1 MNPQRKKLSQLTTL
15 AFIIAMILL
24 MTFTPNFGYIQTG
37 IFSITTLHIPVLIG
51 SITLGPLGGLVLGS
65 TWGITSYLYALSLGT
80 LEAAIFLNPLV
91 SIVPRILVG
100 LSVAY
105 LGLALKNL
113 KIKDLYK
120 YGFLAAA
127 GTLIN
132 TILVLSAIF
141 TFESTGLISF
151 NQALS
156 TILTIIISTN
166 ALLELFAAV
175 VLVPSVIIAL
185 KKIRKDLFI

>member
-1 MNPQRKKLSQLTTL
+1 MNTQRKQLSQLTTL
-15 AFIIAMILL
+15 AFLIAMIVL

-37 IFSITTLHIPVLIG
+37 IFSITTIHIPVLIG
-51 SITLGPLGGLVLGS
+51 SIALGPLGGLVLGT

-91 SIVPRILVG
+91 SIAPRILVG
-100 LSVAY
+100 LSVSY
-105 LGLALKNL
+105 LSLATRNIQLK
-113 KIKDLYK
+113 DVYK
-120 YGFLAAA
+120 YSFLAAS

-141 TFESTGLISF
+141 TFESAGLISF

-156 TILTIIISTN
+156 TILTIIISSN
-166 ALLELFAAV
+166 ALLELFAAI
-175 VLVPSVIIAL
+175 VLVPAVIVAL
-185 KKIRKDLFI
+185 KKVRPNLF

>member
-15 AFIIAMILL
+15 AFFIAMIVL

-37 IFSITTLHIPVLIG
+37 IFSITTIHIPVLIG
-51 SITLGPLGGLVLGS
+51 SIALGPLGGLVLGT

-91 SIVPRILVG
+91 SIAPRILVG
-100 LSVAY
+100 LSVSY
-105 LGLALKNL
+105 LSIGLSHI
-113 KIKDLYK
+113 KIKDVLK
-120 YGFLAAA
+120 YSILASA

-141 TFESTGLISF
+141 TFESAGLISF
-151 NQALS
+151 NQAVG
-156 TILTIIISTN
+156 TIITIIISSN
-166 ALLELFAAV
+166 ALLELFAAI
-175 VLVPSVIIAL
+175 VLVPSVILAL
-185 KKIRKDLFI
+185 KKVRPNLF

>member
-1 MNPQRKKLSQLTTL
+1 MNTQRKQLSQLTTL
-15 AFIIAMILL
+15 AFLIAMIVL

-37 IFSITTLHIPVLIG
+37 IFSITTIHIPVLIG
-51 SITLGPLGGLVLGS
+51 SIALGPLGGLVLGT

-100 LSVAY
+100 LSVSY
-105 LGLALKNL
+105 LSLATRNIQLK
-113 KIKDLYK
+113 DVYK
-120 YGFLAAA
+120 YSFLAAS

-141 TFESTGLISF
+141 TFESAGLISF

-156 TILTIIISTN
+156 TILTIIISSN
-166 ALLELFAAV
+166 ALLELFAAI
-175 VLVPSVIIAL
+175 VLVPAVIVAL
-185 KKIRKDLFI
+185 KKVRPNLF